1 MDQEIRRNNDHSDH
15 YVVKIEMIL
24 FNMNHIEIFE
34 LERDPD
40 EMYHWSKLRLC
51 ITSFRSLFEAA
62 AQFYNNQEDYPEG
75 EVLSG
80 RPTWLTREDT
90 SLWITDVVSVS

>member
-1 MDQEIRRNNDHSDH
+1 
-15 YVVKIEMIL
+15 
-24 FNMNHIEIFE
+24 MNYIEIF
-34 LERDPD
+34 LVERDPD

-75 EVLSG
+75 GIELASALANQRRHVTLDHRCGSGISIMEKNIKKELSH
-80 RPTWLTREDT
+80 
-90 SLWITDVVSVS
+90 

>member
-1 MDQEIRRNNDHSDH
+1 MSVLGNWILGPVFQPIPWGIIETYTGIISCALLLQMDQEIRRNNDHSDH

-40 EMYHWSKLRLC
+40 EMYH
-51 ITSFRSLFEAA
+51 
-62 AQFYNNQEDYPEG
+62 
-75 EVLSG
+75 
-80 RPTWLTREDT
+80 
-90 SLWITDVVSVS
+90 